1 MNTSAPSLDKDTV
14 ALSYP
19 ADYVSEML
27 QLYMGNLEQLP
38 QPKIVDLGPV
48 CEENIMYFAKR
59 VKRHHVCD
67 LFIRLDRNQRIRS
80 TANKLWDHLDYPNH
94 SFNGIHVWD
103 FLDRLDDTAAARL
116 LDLCRLMLKPQG
128 MLLLTGFE
136 ESAQSSVICSF
147 VALDNYRFGFRPQ
160 HHLEL
165 PLFYRSNRELTALLS
180 RFRLVKSFIY
190 RNGVREF
197 FFQRD

>member
-14 ALSYP
+14 ASSLP

-27 QLYMGNLEQLP
+27 QLYVGHLEQLP
-38 QPKIVDLGPV
+38 RPKIVDLGPV
-48 CEENIMYFAKR
+48 CEENIMYFANR
-59 VKRHHVCD
+59 VKCHHVCD
-67 LFIRLDRNQRIRS
+67 LFIRLHRFKRQDRKQPERS
-80 TANKLWDHLDYPNH
+80 TTNKL
-94 SFNGIHVWD
+94 WD
-103 FLDRLDDTAAARL
+103 FLDRLDDTKAGRL
-116 LDLCRLMLKPQG
+116 LDLCHQMLKPRG

-136 ESAQSSVICSF
+136 ESAQSSVIYSF
-147 VALDNYRFGFRPQ
+147 VALDNYRLGFRPQ
-160 HHLEL
+160 HHLDL

-180 RFRLVKSFIY
+180 RFRLVKSFLY